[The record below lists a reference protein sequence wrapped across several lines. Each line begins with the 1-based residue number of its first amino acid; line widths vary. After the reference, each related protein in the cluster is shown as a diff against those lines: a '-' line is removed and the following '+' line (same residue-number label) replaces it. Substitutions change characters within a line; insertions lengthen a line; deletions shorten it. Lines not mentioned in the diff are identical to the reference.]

1 MLKKIV
7 ETYGLYSF
15 RKKWRKLNEHN
26 YTYAKN
32 ISPLEL
38 VSVGKYS
45 YGPLNIMTWGAE
57 NEKLTIGS
65 FVSIAGD
72 VLFILGGNHN
82 INTFSTYPFK
92 VKFLGAER
100 EAWSKGHIVVE
111 DDVWI
116 GERATILSGVRIGR
130 GAIVGAGSVVAKDV
144 PPYAIVVGNP
154 ARVVR
159 YRFDQAKIDM
169 LLKIN
174 FEKID
179 EKFVRENIDLLYDEN
194 AVLRIIQK
202 LS

>member
-1 MLKKIV
+1 MLKRIVKICR
-7 ETYGLYSF
+7 LYLF
-15 RKKWRKLNEHN
+15 RRKWRKLNKHN
-26 YTYAKN
+26 HTHARN
-32 ISPLEL
+32 IFPLEL

-45 YGPLNIMTWGAE
+45 YGPINIMTWGAE
-57 NEKLTIGS
+57 NEKLTVGN
-65 FVSIAGD
+65 FVSIAED

-92 VKFLGAER
+92 VMLLGAER
-100 EAWSKGHIVVE
+100 EAWSKGPTVVE

-116 GERATILSGVRIGR
+116 GARATILSGVRIGR

-154 ARVVR
+154 ARVIR
-159 YRFDQAKIDM
+159 YRFDQDKINM
-169 LLKIN
+169 LLNIN